1 MAEFEGPLYWYWS
14 PNQVVAYNLARAR
27 EAKGWTQE
35 EAGRRLGP
43 HLGAAWSKAT
53 WSQAERSTEPGR
65 SRTFGADEIVA
76 FARCF
81 DLPVAW
87 FFLPPP
93 PGTPGTP
100 TRAEAGE
107 TALEYGGKLRS
118 LVEQIVGSPDHGAEI
133 ERRLQT
139 FADELTPKSLKETL
153 VTVSEAAHALALAQA
168 VPAEEVRRWREAL
181 QAVADGL
188 AAIEQAV
195 EGVVEPGAAVEQEQ
209 DFSWVRTVK
218 VPGFS
223 KTPAERTRDKSRGAE
238 PEIDLG
244 P

>member
-1 MAEFEGPLYWYWS
+1 MADFEGPLYWYWS

-27 EAKGWTQE
+27 EARGWTQE
-35 EAGRRLGP
+35 EAGRRIEP

-53 WSQAERSTEPGR
+53 WSQAERSTDPGR
-65 SRTFGADEIVA
+65 SRSFGADEIVA

-100 TRAEAGE
+100 TRAETGE
-107 TALEYGGKLRS
+107 TAREYGGKLRS
-118 LVEQIVGSPDHGAEI
+118 LVEQIVGSADHQAEI
-133 ERRLQT
+133 ERRLQA
-139 FADELTPKSLKETL
+139 FAGEVTPKSLIET
-153 VTVSEAAHALALAQA
+153 VGIVSEAASVLTLAEA

-188 AAIEQAV
+188 AVIEQAV
-195 EGVVEPGAAVEQEQ
+195 EAAPARGATVEPEP
-209 DFSWVRTVK
+209 DFDWVRTVEL
-218 VPGFS
+218 PGLG
-223 KTPAERTRDKSRGAE
+223 KAGAEHPRDKRRSAE